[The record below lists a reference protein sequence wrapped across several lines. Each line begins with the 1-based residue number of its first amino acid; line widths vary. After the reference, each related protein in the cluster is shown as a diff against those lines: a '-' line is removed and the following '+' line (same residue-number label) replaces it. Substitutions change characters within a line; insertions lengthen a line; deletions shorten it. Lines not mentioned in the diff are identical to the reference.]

1 MLLSTGIILSAFAG
15 ITYILINKLE
25 PDSAHAKVSH
35 SDSTPDNTN
44 STPDNTDSTPD
55 NTDSTP
61 DNTDSTPDNT
71 DSTPDNTNST
81 PDNTNSTPDNT
92 DSTSKNT
99 GFERDKTSAM
109 GHLAESGIRQSPIN
123 LVMDRALNPANI
135 APVSFHYHDSIIALK
150 NTGHTIQADCD
161 PANGI
166 IIDGHHYTL
175 RQFHFRARSEHLV
188 DGRDYPME
196 VHLVHVI
203 SDQANE
209 ELPPTLAATKP
220 APNSLAVIGVMIKE
234 GRPHELIRDLWTELP
249 KAGDAP
255 LRYKIKGLNA
265 SALLPPAGKRSFFR
279 YNGSLTTPPYT
290 ENVLWTVM
298 TEPIEFSQEQIDAF
312 KKLYP
317 SNNRPK
323 QETNQRFVLHYQD
336 RTRTTEPPS
345 LPTQPTTP
353 PRPAPPIPAPITS
366 PSSLPPAQPVEPKSE
381 KTPLP
386 SSPLQKI
393 PESPQRPQPPSSQP
407 APPTPIKGT
416 PLKPILSLKD

>member
-15 ITYILINKLE
+15 ITYILLNKLE
-25 PDSAHAKVSH
+25 PDSAHAKVSY
-35 SDSTPDNTN
+35 SDSTPDNID

-71 DSTPDNTNST
+71 DST
-81 PDNTNSTPDNT
+81 
-92 DSTSKNT
+92 SKNT
-99 GFERDKTSAM
+99 GFERDKTSAL

-175 RQFHFRARSEHLV
+175 RQFHFHARSEHLV

-203 SDQANE
+203 SDQQNE

-234 GRPHELIRDLWTELP
+234 GLPHELIKDLWTELP

-353 PRPAPPIPAPITS
+353 LRPAPPIPAPITS
-366 PSSLPPAQPVEPKSE
+366 PSSLPPAQPVEPKLE
-381 KTPLP
+381 KPSLP

-393 PESPQRPQPPSSQP
+393 PEPPQRPQPPSSQP

>member
-35 SDSTPDNTN
+35 SD
-44 STPDNTDSTPD
+44 
-55 NTDSTP
+55 
-61 DNTDSTPDNT
+61 
-71 DSTPDNTNST
+71 ST